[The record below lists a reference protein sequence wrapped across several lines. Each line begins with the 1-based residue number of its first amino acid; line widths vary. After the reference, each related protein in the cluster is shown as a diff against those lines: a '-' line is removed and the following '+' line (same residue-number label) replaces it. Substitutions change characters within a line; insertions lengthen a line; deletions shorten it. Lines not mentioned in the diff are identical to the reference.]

1 MDKGFCPDW
10 CSLLFNQYLVR
21 APGFNPDV
29 VCVPLGTLDHPEAVS
44 LDFHYGMETQLPWV
58 HFDDDLPRIR
68 CDEDPGLAAAFAAA
82 EADEGKST
90 IGRC

>member
-1 MDKGFCPDW
+1 
-10 CSLLFNQYLVR
+10 LFNQYLVR

-29 VCVPLGTLDHPEAVS
+29 VYVPLATLDHPEAVS
-44 LDFHYGMETQLPWV
+44 LDFHYGVETQLPWV

-82 EADEGKST
+82 EADEG
-90 IGRC
+90 